1 LVLIF
6 HTMAATGLANAQQAS
21 DWEIQPI
28 EKGARVAVL
37 VPIRPHATWRDQAF
51 LMAIP
56 AAMNWGNG
64 DPIVL
69 AVSAEKPFRPEVID
83 FLQRF
88 APTRLLWLG
97 PEAPA
102 YSLPGSVALEPLE
115 VNDLVEASLA
125 TMLLGWPEGSEQIV
139 MFDPREPE
147 SALVG
152 SALAARLRV
161 PLYPC
166 RSEEFSEFEGGFL
179 SGLGVKE
186 IILVGGQKA
195 PKVKPLKLQQL
206 KTAEDAVR
214 WLVKKKYSVDY
225 LAAVN
230 VRDDAA
236 GRNRNLALVAP
247 LLAAGRNGMVLPL
260 NYDTL
265 WKRPFEATEAIEANG
280 KKPSGSEESSEGWQ
294 RGTIDLD
301 HGKKPTPFGI
311 GRNASDGRWWMQ
323 LDRNRDGRFQGKREK
338 QIFTGDEFELEK
350 TMWMADLDAVEA
362 ERGKA
367 VWITSPTSTEIQK
380 EIQRFHKA
388 AKGQPQYLCL
398 VGWPDA
404 LPMAVI
410 SHGQGIDTDLV
421 SDLPYTQLDE
431 DPFFELAHARFIA
444 EDQESAT
451 LLACRGFARDDM
463 PDRSWANNFAT
474 AEWEDVCRPS
484 FEAAGFTF
492 GGHHEG
498 GEAFVAKSP
507 LTNAGL
513 IVHASHAMWTVMGET
528 YAWNT
533 DTLLAPALV
542 ESAGCSTASLD
553 QDAERRSVASR
564 LLKNGAVAFVG
575 NSRRGIAQQ
584 ELFRSEFWNALLA
597 NQTIGQAQRTAQN
610 RVLVATLEKGQG
622 EGGAYFYQLNHHMV
636 LGDPALQLGL
646 QQPGAEVPATFE
658 QDGNKVTLTAPPKW
672 HRSEYIPLEE
682 WGCEFP
688 KLWAWRGA
696 GVGVEST
703 WYNPQKRNAEEHYF
717 NVEARTR
724 KKFTNVEVLSS
735 VLKTPEESSAK
746 PNESSA
752 NLGWTGSCF
761 VDKHADGS
769 RSLYW
774 RVRLLDADKT
784 TGGIR
789 AQIEQ
794 MEFRLVSD

>member
-1 LVLIF
+1 MRRLLFLPIF
-6 HTMAATGLANAQQAS
+6 ITSVFFLSASVGAQQAD
-21 DWEIQPI
+21 DWELRRIQ
-28 EKGARVAVL
+28 KGARVAML

-51 LMAIP
+51 LIAIP
-56 AAMNWGNG
+56 AATVWGNG

-69 AVSAEKPFRPEVID
+69 AVDVEKPFRPEVID

-88 APTRLLWLG
+88 EPTRLLWLG
-97 PEAPA
+97 PDPPA
-102 YSLPGSVALEPLE
+102 IAVDGLVSLEGLLVQ
-115 VNDLVEASLA
+115 DLVEASLA
-125 TMLLGWPEGSEQIV
+125 TMLLGWPDGSEQIV

-161 PLYPC
+161 PLYSC
-166 RSEEFSEFEGGFL
+166 KAEEFSDFEGGFL

-186 IILVGGQKA
+186 ILLVGSQK
-195 PKVKPLKLQQL
+195 PPQVKPLKLQQL
-206 KTAEDAVR
+206 KTAEDVAR

-225 LAAVN
+225 LAVVN

-247 LLAAGRNGMVLPL
+247 LLAAGRDGVVVPL

-265 WKRPFEATEAIEANG
+265 WKRRFEAVEAIEANG
-280 KKPSGSEESSEGWQ
+280 KKPSGSEASSEGWQ
-294 RGTIDLD
+294 CGTIDLD
-301 HGKKPTPFGI
+301 QGKKPTPFVI
-311 GRNASDGRWWMQ
+311 GRSAEDGRWWMQ

-338 QIFTGDEFELEK
+338 PIFTSDEFELEK

-367 VWITSPTSTEIQK
+367 VWMTSPTATEIQK

-388 AKGQPQYLCL
+388 AKNQPQYLCL

-410 SHGQGIDTDLV
+410 SHGQGIDADLV
-421 SDLPYTQLDE
+421 SDLPYTQLDD

-474 AEWEDVCRPS
+474 AEWEDMCRPS
-484 FEAAGFTF
+484 FEAAGFVF

-498 GEAFVAKSP
+498 GEPFSAKSP

-513 IVHASHAMWTVMGET
+513 IVHGSHAMWTVMGKT
-528 YAWNT
+528 YAWDSN
-533 DTLLAPALV
+533 TLLAPALV

-553 QDAERRSVASR
+553 QDAEHRSVASR

-597 NQTIGQAQRTAQN
+597 NQTIGQAQRSAQN
-610 RVLVATLEKGQG
+610 RVLVAALEKGQG
-622 EGGAYFYQLNHHMV
+622 TGGAYFYQLHHQMV
-636 LGDPALQLGL
+636 FGDPALQLGL
-646 QQPGAEVPATFE
+646 QNPAGEKPAHVE
-658 QDGNKVTLTAPPKW
+658 QQGSKVTVFAPPQW
-672 HRSEYIPLEE
+672 HRLEYIPLAE

-696 GVGVEST
+696 GVGVESI
-703 WYNPQKRNAEEHYF
+703 WYDPQKRNEEVHYL
-717 NVEARTR
+717 NVEVRTR
-724 KKFTNVEVLSS
+724 KKFSNVEVLSS
-735 VLKTPEESSAK
+735 APDILDDGAAK
-746 PNESSA
+746 
-752 NLGWTGSCF
+752 LGWTGTCF

-774 RVRLLDADKT
+774 RVRVLDADKT
-784 TGGIR
+784 TGDIR

-794 MEFRLVSD
+794 MEFRLLMK